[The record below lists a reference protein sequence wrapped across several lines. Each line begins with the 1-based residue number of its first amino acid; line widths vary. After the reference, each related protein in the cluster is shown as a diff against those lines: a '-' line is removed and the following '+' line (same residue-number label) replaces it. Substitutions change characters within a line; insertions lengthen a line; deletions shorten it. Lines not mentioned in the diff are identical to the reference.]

1 MTAGPIMW
9 PERLLM
15 LCFRDHLLCT
25 CSSSIFACM
34 DLLTFQNRYCC
45 AAFHLTL
52 HVAMHGPR
60 RCMLF
65 IPVQWHVAHGVRQ
78 FLAGAF

>member
-1 MTAGPIMW
+1 
-9 PERLLM
+9 
-15 LCFRDHLLCT
+15 
-25 CSSSIFACM
+25 M
-34 DLLTFQNRYCC
+34 DLLTFQNRYSC

-65 IPVQWHVAHGVRQ
+65 IPVQWHVARGVRQ